1 MAYIQISAGTSHT
14 VLIRSDGCAVAVGS
28 NRYGQCNIP
37 PLDERMAYSQISA
50 GMGCTVLVRSDGSAV
65 AAGIIGSPKISIPP
79 PNGGFFYISDT
90 TGRDLVLQLEFA
102 CAEDA
107 VTLICSTLVG
117 EERCRLTAQGVE
129 KMPGRRTK
137 ESQVNCM

>member
-1 MAYIQISAGTSHT
+1 MAVLLPLESLDLQKSAFRHQTG
-14 VLIRSDGCAVAVGS
+14 D
-28 NRYGQCNIP
+28 
-37 PLDERMAYSQISA
+37 
-50 GMGCTVLVRSDGSAV
+50 
-65 AAGIIGSPKISIPP
+65 
-79 PNGGFFYISDT
+79 FFYISDT